1 MAKQSIRKCLR
12 CGRTL
17 HYSSDDADREA
28 KCPACGSIVLPR
40 ASDEDRK
47 ALLQVDKRGDV
58 GVVSFTTDSILDL
71 KTTEQLGDELDAV
84 LAKHE
89 FKKMVIN
96 FEKVRY
102 LSSTPIR
109 LFVNFQKELAVLGA
123 QVKICS
129 IAPTIEEVFKIMRL
143 ETIFDIYKTEQ
154 EAVQKLTA

>member
-1 MAKQSIRKCLR
+1 MSKQFIRKCLR

-17 HYSSDDADREA
+17 HYSSEDADREV
-28 KCPACGSIVLPR
+28 KCPGCGSLVVLR
-40 ASDEDRK
+40 GTGEDRT

-71 KTTEQLGDELDAV
+71 KTTEQLGDELDDV

-109 LFVNFQKELAVLGA
+109 LFVNFQKELSVLGA
-123 QVKICS
+123 QLKICS

-154 EAVQKLTA
+154 EALRACPP